1 MKAKLMA
8 GAALVAALAATSAY
22 AAQPNGFYAAVDG
35 GYRIESNG
43 GIHTHSSANAADGQ
57 PYGYKWSRDN
67 DWTGFAR
74 LGYQVAPHWRVEL
87 EGGYRPGDLNSVRG
101 ASQRAQPYALCSSG
115 VTRSAASPACGSPDG
130 SQDEFSVMGNVI
142 YDILPDSKIDP
153 FVGVGLGVSYLET
166 KVNGQFSGLPPRS
179 AATVNPYQNLTADD
193 DDTAFA
199 YGALAGVAYHVTNRL
214 SIDVAYHFIRTADH
228 KWTTEGTGSI
238 QPGVF
243 RGHYEDQSAT
253 VGLRWNFGPEAA
265 PPPPPPPPAV
275 PEAPPPPP
283 AEAPP
288 PPVAAAPDAR
298 QFVVYFPFDQSILTT
313 DAQAV
318 VQAAAN
324 YAMQGNATRI
334 VVVGHTDTS
343 GSARYNVRLSERRA
357 RTVADAL
364 VGLGVNQQ
372 ALAVDWKGE
381 ADPAVATGDGVKEP
395 LNRRATIDINFQ

>member
-1 MKAKLMA
+1 MKSKLLA
-8 GAALVAALAATSAY
+8 GASLAAALAATGAH

-35 GYRIESNG
+35 GYRQQANG
-43 GIHTHSSANAADGQ
+43 GIHTTSSALASDGQ
-57 PYGYKWSRDN
+57 PFGYKWSRDD

-87 EGGYRPGDLNSVRG
+87 EGGYRPGDLHSVRG
-101 ASQRAQPYALCSSG
+101 ASDRAQPTGLCSPG
-115 VTRSAASPACGSPDG
+115 VIRTAAAPTCGKPGG
-130 SQDEFSVMGNVI
+130 SQDEYSVLGNLI
-142 YDILPDSKIDP
+142 YDILPDSRIDP
-153 FVGVGLGVSYLET
+153 FIGVGVGVSYLKT
-166 KVNGQFSGLPPRS
+166 KVNGQFSGIPAGGG
-179 AATVNPYQNLTADD
+179 AAIQNLRADS
-193 DDTAFA
+193 DDTSFA
-199 YGALAGVAYHVTNRL
+199 YGGLAGVSYHVTHRL
-214 SIDVAYHFIRTADH
+214 SVDVTYHYLRTADQR
-228 KWTTEGTGSI
+228 WTTTGDGAI
-238 QPGVF
+238 QPGTF
-243 RGHYEDQSAT
+243 RGKYEDQTAT

-265 PPPPPPPPAV
+265 PPAPPPPPPPPA
-275 PEAPPPPP
+275 APPPPP
-283 AEAPP
+283 EAPA
-288 PPVAAAPDAR
+288 PVAPATPDAR

-324 YAMQGNATRI
+324 YAGQGHATRI

-364 VGLGVNQQ
+364 VGLGVDQQ

-381 ADPAVATGDGVKEP
+381 ADPAVSTGDGVKEP